1 MNKYLLVLIALLV
14 TNRSFAQKISI
25 KNDTVFSDDTRI
37 AIFKTEQ
44 KQPLRYAISSLNGNA
59 LITIHSS
66 RRVEIKGKPSFVVTF
81 LNDSKQA
88 FVIRQSD
95 NDRSIVTE
103 IVKNGIIKS
112 NSVSEQAE
120 ADFIKKHPL
129 PNGYIDPDQLIE
141 Y

>member
-1 MNKYLLVLIALLV
+1 MKKYLLVLNAILLAYA
-14 TNRSFAQKISI
+14 SFAQKISI
-25 KNDTVFSDDTRI
+25 KNDTVFSDDSRI

-44 KQPLRYAISSLNGNA
+44 KQPLRYAISALNGSV

-66 RRVEIKGKPSFVVTF
+66 RRIEIKGKPSFVVTF

-95 NDRSIVTE
+95 DDRSIVTE
-103 IVKNGIIKS
+103 IVKNGVIKS